1 MASNIYLF
9 FNTSRNKRTFPEVL
23 AEIQEYLASKYSTLI
38 TDNPEEQHQQI
49 TAYIAKYLNDYSLG
63 VEGMSHE
70 ELIDKLYTEMAEFSF
85 LTPYL
90 FANDVEEIN
99 INSWKD
105 VKITYADGRVVPT
118 KDRFQTPQHA
128 VDVIRRLLHKSGM
141 ILDNSQPG
149 VVGHLSNKIRIT
161 VLGNPLT
168 DKEKGVAA
176 SIRIVNP
183 KKLSRDDFISYGTA
197 TAEMLDFL
205 TEVLRFGLSICVT
218 GSTGSGKTTLMSWIL
233 STIPNEKRIFT
244 IENGC
249 REFDL
254 VKEDAEGNVIN
265 NVVHTVTRFS
275 DDPKQNYDQE
285 RLLEFA
291 LTCNPDIVCVGE
303 MKSAEA
309 FAAQEAAR
317 TGHAVITT
325 THANSCK
332 ATYYRMVTLCTQKYD
347 MGDKT
352 LYNLVTEAFP
362 IVLFVKKLEDNSRRV
377 MEITECEILEDGT
390 RQLHTLYRYH
400 VSETSIQ
407 DGKVKVHG
415 EFQKVSTISAS
426 LQKRLLEN
434 GMPPRLL
441 ERIAGGG
448 ELKLCK
454 RAYIARDELIDLNG
468 LFAAHNEY
476 VAALLGLFIIGIV
489 KRGGSIEHAGMYLY
503 YGILAELVH
512 NGLYDLTCELAVIGH
527 ADGVAVRIGSGGGLN
542 LGSGGHIM
550 HQIVQQRGNA
560 NVGRGGAAAHGGDYA
575 FLNAVAQACEYFF
588 AAELAFFEE
597 LLHQCFVGFGG
608 GLGQRFVNALRLGF
622 HVGGDGYF
630 LFALAVEFLG
640 SHVGNV
646 NVTHELAAFHYGQL
660 YGNHAGAELFVYLG
674 HGLGEVGVFAIHL
687 VHDHHAG
694 LIGLFAHVHG
704 LFNAYHG
711 AGYGAHDYK
720 GGIRQGHCGADFAIE
735 IEEAGG
741 IDNVDL
747 GVLPL
752 KGSEGGV
759 DGNGTLDLL
768 RIVIANG
775 VAVAGLAHAVDG
787 AGHIKQTL
795 CQSGLAASAVAQQ
808 TDIANVLNRI
818 PHNLFPLLILGSRAA
833 RPDHPGHLNLADYP
847 GAPRPVSNYISKPCF

>member
-1 MASNIYLF
+1 MASNIDLF

-118 KDRFQTPQHA
+118 KERFQTPQHA
-128 VDVIRRLLHKSGM
+128 VDVIRRFLHKSGM

-205 TEVLRFGLSICVT
+205 TEALRFGLSICVT

-400 VSETSIQ
+400 VSETSIE

-415 EFQKVSTISAS
+415 EFQKVSSISAS

-448 ELKLCK
+448 
-454 RAYIARDELIDLNG
+454 
-468 LFAAHNEY
+468 
-476 VAALLGLFIIGIV
+476 V
-489 KRGGSIEHAGMYLY
+489 KPDTGK
-503 YGILAELVH
+503 
-512 NGLYDLTCELAVIGH
+512 
-527 ADGVAVRIGSGGGLN
+527 
-542 LGSGGHIM
+542 
-550 HQIVQQRGNA
+550 
-560 NVGRGGAAAHGGDYA
+560 
-575 FLNAVAQACEYFF
+575 
-588 AAELAFFEE
+588 EE
-597 LLHQCFVGFGG
+597 T
-608 GLGQRFVNALRLGF
+608 A
-622 HVGGDGYF
+622 
-630 LFALAVEFLG
+630 
-640 SHVGNV
+640 
-646 NVTHELAAFHYGQL
+646 
-660 YGNHAGAELFVYLG
+660 
-674 HGLGEVGVFAIHL
+674 
-687 VHDHHAG
+687 
-694 LIGLFAHVHG
+694 
-704 LFNAYHG
+704 
-711 AGYGAHDYK
+711 
-720 GGIRQGHCGADFAIE
+720 
-735 IEEAGG
+735 
-741 IDNVDL
+741 
-747 GVLPL
+747 
-752 KGSEGGV
+752 
-759 DGNGTLDLL
+759 
-768 RIVIANG
+768 
-775 VAVAGLAHAVDG
+775 
-787 AGHIKQTL
+787 
-795 CQSGLAASAVAQQ
+795 
-808 TDIANVLNRI
+808 
-818 PHNLFPLLILGSRAA
+818 
-833 RPDHPGHLNLADYP
+833 
-847 GAPRPVSNYISKPCF
+847 

>member
-1 MASNIYLF
+1 MSNNIGLF
-9 FNTSRNKRTFPEVL
+9 FNTSKNTRSFAEVL
-23 AEIQEYLASKYSTLI
+23 AQVQEYLASKYSTLI
-38 TDNPEEQHQQI
+38 TDNPEEQRQQI

-63 VEGMSHE
+63 VEGMDHE
-70 ELIDKLYTEMAEFSF
+70 ALIDKLYTEMAEFSF

-90 FANDVEEIN
+90 FACDVEEIN

-105 VKITYADGRVVPT
+105 TKITYADGRVVPS
-118 KDRFQTPQHA
+118 KERFQSPQHA
-128 VDVIRRLLHKSGM
+128 VDVVRRLLHKSGM

-168 DKEKGVAA
+168 DKDKGVAA

-183 KKLSRDDFISYGTA
+183 KKLGRDDFVRYGTA

-205 TEVLRFGLSICVT
+205 AAVLRFGLSICVT

-254 VKEDAEGNVIN
+254 VKEDAEGNVLN

-291 LTCNPDIVCVGE
+291 LTCDPDVVCVGE

-400 VSETSIQ
+400 VSETAVE
-407 DGKVKVHG
+407 DGKIKVRG

-441 ERIAGGG
+441 EQIAGG
-448 ELKLCK
+448 
-454 RAYIARDELIDLNG
+454 RMDIN
-468 LFAAHNEY
+468 
-476 VAALLGLFIIGIV
+476 
-489 KRGGSIEHAGMYLY
+489 
-503 YGILAELVH
+503 
-512 NGLYDLTCELAVIGH
+512 
-527 ADGVAVRIGSGGGLN
+527 DGK
-542 LGSGGHIM
+542 
-550 HQIVQQRGNA
+550 
-560 NVGRGGAAAHGGDYA
+560 
-575 FLNAVAQACEYFF
+575 
-588 AAELAFFEE
+588 EE
-597 LLHQCFVGFGG
+597 
-608 GLGQRFVNALRLGF
+608 
-622 HVGGDGYF
+622 
-630 LFALAVEFLG
+630 
-640 SHVGNV
+640 
-646 NVTHELAAFHYGQL
+646 
-660 YGNHAGAELFVYLG
+660 
-674 HGLGEVGVFAIHL
+674 
-687 VHDHHAG
+687 
-694 LIGLFAHVHG
+694 
-704 LFNAYHG
+704 
-711 AGYGAHDYK
+711 
-720 GGIRQGHCGADFAIE
+720 
-735 IEEAGG
+735 
-741 IDNVDL
+741 
-747 GVLPL
+747 
-752 KGSEGGV
+752 
-759 DGNGTLDLL
+759 
-768 RIVIANG
+768 
-775 VAVAGLAHAVDG
+775 
-787 AGHIKQTL
+787 
-795 CQSGLAASAVAQQ
+795 SA
-808 TDIANVLNRI
+808 
-818 PHNLFPLLILGSRAA
+818 
-833 RPDHPGHLNLADYP
+833 
-847 GAPRPVSNYISKPCF
+847 

>member
-1 MASNIYLF
+1 MASNIDLF

-183 KKLSRDDFISYGTA
+183 KKLSRDDFIGYGTA

-205 TEVLRFGLSICVT
+205 AEVLRFGLSICVT

-390 RQLHTLYRYH
+390 RQLHTLYPRWQGKGAWRVSKGIHDLGQPAKAAFGKRYAAPSAGAYRWWRCKTGYWKGGNCVIVLILLAFVGMLTGIFLILGMTPFTFAEELTKPLSGRRQPISKRIQQVNH
-400 VSETSIQ
+400 PKEPKGIRKTVLEAREMLILTGKGGKFAAICAFSLFLAAMGAVICIVIQNYFMLPVLAVGMGLLPFWYVLFTSHSYKKLMNNEIETGLSIITSSYLRSESMITAVEENIHYLNPPVA
-407 DGKVKVHG
+407 DVFRGFLA
-415 EFQKVSTISAS
+415 ETNMISADVKQALSNMKPKLDNYVFREWVDAAIACQDDKS
-426 LQKRLLEN
+426 LKSTLTPIIGKLSD
-434 GMPPRLL
+434 M
-441 ERIAGGG
+441 RI
-448 ELKLCK
+448 
-454 RAYIARDELIDLNG
+454 
-468 LFAAHNEY
+468 
-476 VAALLGLFIIGIV
+476 VAAELDYLLYEPFKEFITMAFLLIGNIPL
-489 KRGGSIEHAGMYLY
+489 LY
-503 YGILAELVH
+503 FLNKDWYDVLVNTGFGKGILAVCLLV
-512 NGLYDLTCELAVIGH
+512 LLISFAAVIRLTKP
-527 ADGVAVRIGSGGGLN
+527 V
-542 LGSGGHIM
+542 
-550 HQIVQQRGNA
+550 
-560 NVGRGGAAAHGGDYA
+560 
-575 FLNAVAQACEYFF
+575 EYK
-588 AAELAFFEE
+588 
-597 LLHQCFVGFGG
+597 
-608 GLGQRFVNALRLGF
+608 R
-622 HVGGDGYF
+622 
-630 LFALAVEFLG
+630 
-640 SHVGNV
+640 
-646 NVTHELAAFHYGQL
+646 
-660 YGNHAGAELFVYLG
+660 
-674 HGLGEVGVFAIHL
+674 
-687 VHDHHAG
+687 
-694 LIGLFAHVHG
+694 
-704 LFNAYHG
+704 
-711 AGYGAHDYK
+711 
-720 GGIRQGHCGADFAIE
+720 
-735 IEEAGG
+735 
-741 IDNVDL
+741 
-747 GVLPL
+747 
-752 KGSEGGV
+752 
-759 DGNGTLDLL
+759 
-768 RIVIANG
+768 
-775 VAVAGLAHAVDG
+775 
-787 AGHIKQTL
+787 
-795 CQSGLAASAVAQQ
+795 
-808 TDIANVLNRI
+808 
-818 PHNLFPLLILGSRAA
+818 
-833 RPDHPGHLNLADYP
+833 
-847 GAPRPVSNYISKPCF
+847 